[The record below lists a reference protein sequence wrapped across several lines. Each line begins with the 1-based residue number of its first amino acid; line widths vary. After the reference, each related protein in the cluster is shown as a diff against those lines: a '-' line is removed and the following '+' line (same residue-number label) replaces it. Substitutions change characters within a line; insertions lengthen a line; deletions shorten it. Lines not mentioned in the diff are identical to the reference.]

1 MNKILASA
9 DRGSAFRLQRLSLL
23 DGSFATAL
31 DPDVEKQLARL
42 DDLLGK
48 RVLNAIVDEEEEG
61 EDAGNGADAAPAGD
75 GTTIERLLAR
85 PLLPWRP
92 KAEVLQ
98 QGWPKDSL
106 ADYLA
111 KAKDDPKRLSLAD
124 YVNDGDPEL
133 AEVKYDVQ
141 DQLQSS
147 RWRLDPNARA
157 VLEGR
162 DHIRDYLIAR
172 AWHVARIREADSM
185 VHYLLANRAGV
196 KAIVDYAAVSAAR
209 AIVEARRLKVPDY
222 HEDGKAFSERVKAKS
237 PSFAKAAFAGAVDD
251 IARDIMYNADA
262 GKLIDDANF
271 GVFPPQIRLKL
282 ISLVQTSPIPITSGN
297 VKYFLPH
304 FIALAYDQ
312 EPALADE
319 PIEATGEDRG
329 WQVQFQDSID
339 QEVDVDRDA
348 VRYAAQ
354 LFHGMVMGD
363 ELQLFEAVDYLIH
376 SRMVVGGGMSAAD
389 RAVRADLKLYA
400 LSNKFRDLGAPGQP
414 IEDRTR
420 ASERQMFARAVF
432 DQGGGELMEGMER
445 NTEFRSLWQVLM
457 LESARYL
464 DRAQESYNPD
474 SFVSKQNVMQA
485 VEDLQYNLSTFCIG
499 WPQVVAPVVDAEINF
514 VLTRFMRNPAVA
526 RQILPAGGSWKRII
540 DKLNAERPKDPK
552 KRPPRAAAL
561 LYAKARQGMAIIEA
575 IAEYEPATF
584 EDDRSFSSFISLVDG
599 YITTESKLAPRR
611 RRRGGEEEDEH
622 HATQEEDGPPRVSHE
637 RVANDDDQYAP
648 RADHDTAAGDGG
660 WDF

>member
-1 MNKILASA
+1 MNKTLPLT
-9 DRGSAFRLQRLSLL
+9 DRASAFRLQRLSLM
-23 DGSFATAL
+23 DGSFATAI
-31 DPDVEKQLARL
+31 DADVDRQLARL

-48 RVLNAIVDEEEEG
+48 RVIRIEADEKDDEEG
-61 EDAGNGADAAPAGD
+61 SGNGADTAIAVGD
-75 GTTIERLLAR
+75 GTTIDRLLAR

-106 ADYLA
+106 ADFLA
-111 KAKDDPKRLSLAD
+111 KAKDDPARITLSD
-124 YVNDGDPEL
+124 YVDDQDPEL

-141 DQLQSS
+141 DQLTAS
-147 RWRLDPNARA
+147 RWRLGPNTRA
-157 VLEGR
+157 VIDGR

-172 AWHVARIREADSM
+172 AWHVARIRDAESM
-185 VHYLLANRAGV
+185 VHYLLTNRAGV
-196 KAIVDYAAVSAAR
+196 KAVIDYATVSAAR

-222 HEDGKAFSERVKAKS
+222 HEDGKAFSERIKAKA
-237 PSFAKAAFAGAVDD
+237 PSFAKAAFAGAVDE
-251 IARDIMYNADA
+251 IARDLMYNAEA
-262 GKLIDDANF
+262 GKLIDDANL
-271 GVFPPQIRLKL
+271 GVIPPHIRLKL
-282 ISLVQTSPIPITSGN
+282 VSLIQTSPVPITASN
-297 VKYFLPH
+297 AKYFLPH
-304 FIALAYDQ
+304 FISLAYDQ
-312 EPALADE
+312 EPALVAE
-319 PIEATGEDRG
+319 PVEAPGEDRG
-329 WQVQFQDSID
+329 WRVQFQDSID

-354 LFHGMVMGD
+354 LFHGMVLGD
-363 ELQLFEAVDYLIH
+363 ELQLFDAVDYLIH

-400 LSNKFRDLGAPGQP
+400 LSNKFRDLAAPGQP

-420 ASERQMFARAVF
+420 ASERTMFARAVF
-432 DQGGGELMEGMER
+432 DQGDGELMEGMER
-445 NTEFRSLWQVLM
+445 NAEFRSLWQVLM
-457 LESARYL
+457 LEAARYL

-485 VEDLQYNLSTFCIG
+485 VEDLQYNLSTYCIG

-526 RQILPAGGSWKRII
+526 RQILPAGGSWKRIV
-540 DKLNAERPKDPK
+540 DKLNAERPKDAK
-552 KRPPRAAAL
+552 KRAPRAAAL

-575 IAEYEPATF
+575 VADYDPAAF
-584 EDDRSFSSFISLVDG
+584 EDDRSFSAFISLVDG

-611 RRRGGEEEDEH
+611 RGRGSDEDIPDEGH
-622 HATQEEDGPPRVSHE
+622 DDRPPPRSGHE
-637 RVANDDDQYAP
+637 SGATYDEGDGAHG
-648 RADHDTAAGDGG
+648 DHDSATAAGG